1 VPIRPHR
8 ADAGQATVEFA
19 LLLPLF
25 VSCVAVLVASIA
37 VGLASLRL
45 ADTAR
50 VVARAASTS
59 DNPSETVKTLLTHQQ
74 ITHSESFDA
83 TNNFLTISL
92 RQRIRIPLIGI
103 PVPALTLSAES
114 TVILEGLPVLAK

>member
-1 VPIRPHR
+1 MPIRPHR

>member
-1 VPIRPHR
+1 MPIRPHR

-25 VSCVAVLVASIA
+25 VSCIAVLVASIA

-83 TNNFLTISL
+83 TNNFLTVSL

>member
-1 VPIRPHR
+1 MPIRPHR

-25 VSCVAVLVASIA
+25 VSCIAVLVASIA

>member
-1 VPIRPHR
+1 MPIRPHR

-25 VSCVAVLVASIA
+25 VSCIAVLVASIA

-103 PVPALTLSAES
+103 PIPALTLSAES

>member
-1 VPIRPHR
+1 MPIRPHR

-25 VSCVAVLVASIA
+25 VSCIAVHVASIA

-83 TNNFLTISL
+83 TNNFLTVSL

-103 PVPALTLSAES
+103 PIPALTLSAES

>member
-25 VSCVAVLVASIA
+25 VSCIAVLVASIA

-103 PVPALTLSAES
+103 PIPALTLSAES

>member
-1 VPIRPHR
+1 M
-8 ADAGQATVEFA
+8 
-19 LLLPLF
+19 
-25 VSCVAVLVASIA
+25 ASIA

-83 TNNFLTISL
+83 TNNFLTVSL

-103 PVPALTLSAES
+103 PIPALTLSAES

>member
-1 VPIRPHR
+1 MPIRPHR

-83 TNNFLTISL
+83 TNNFLTVSL

-103 PVPALTLSAES
+103 PIPALTLSAES

>member
-25 VSCVAVLVASIA
+25 VSCIAVLVASIA

-83 TNNFLTISL
+83 TNNFLTVSL